1 MVCVTVKM
9 PHGKSNGGG
18 GGSGAVLKIGIGA
31 LAAAAAVVVALQYKS
46 AGEWM
51 EFAVENVN
59 NLKQILLDAGYWGP
73 VIIFA
78 LYLVTTVFMLPL
90 WGFHMTCGFVYG
102 TFWSA
107 LLISVTQAVCAG
119 AAFLTSRYIARPF
132 IKERLEKYFG
142 KKYQAIDR
150 AVGKQGFKIIL
161 LLRLSPIIPFGINN
175 YICGCTQMRFWD
187 FVIGTWLGIL
197 PGTTAYCNLGA
208 IGESVRRLDV

>member
-1 MVCVTVKM
+1 
-9 PHGKSNGGG
+9 
-18 GGSGAVLKIGIGA
+18 
-31 LAAAAAVVVALQYKS
+31 
-46 AGEWM
+46 
-51 EFAVENVN
+51 
-59 NLKQILLDAGYWGP
+59 
-73 VIIFA
+73 
-78 LYLVTTVFMLPL
+78 MLPL

-119 AAFLTSRYIARPF
+119 AAFLTSRYVARPF
-132 IKERLEKYFG
+132 IKERLHKYFG
-142 KKYQAIDR
+142 KKYDAIDR

-187 FVIGTWLGIL
+187 FVLGTWLGIL

-208 IGESVRRLDV
+208 IGESVRVDEFSALSSL